1 MKFNKWTLGL
11 AAVGAV
17 SMASAVRADEAP
29 KLVPVE
35 TALTGTIISGYVDV
49 AAQYNPGMP
58 SAKASSSVV
67 NQPFGLSSD
76 KVDGFS
82 INSISITLE
91 KPLDDSAW
99 ASGYRID
106 LNGGADAITPLETT
120 GADFGIRQGY
130 VALRTPVG
138 NGIDW
143 KIGLWDGVTG
153 YEANTGYLNPN
164 YTRSYAYQFNPASE
178 AGLIGSYKVCDVLSV
193 QAGIANRNSGSGSKA
208 SLSSET
214 YIATASFT
222 APDDFGFLKGSVL
235 NFQTVQTLD
244 NGGIN
249 NYCVNATL
257 NTPITGLKLGLAYDA
272 VQALN
277 QGDLS
282 GGDSCNIFGIY
293 ACFQATDKLAFNLRG
308 EYIDDSLA
316 AFGSYGPNTGAP
328 GVPYGGNGNGYE
340 VTGTIQY
347 DLWENVVSRIE
358 ARWDHSDSAHQ
369 YNYNLQQNAYLLALN
384 IVYKF

>member
-29 KLVPVE
+29 KLAPVE
-35 TALTGTIISGYVDV
+35 TALTGTVISGYVDI

-58 SAKASSSVV
+58 SAKASSTVV
-67 NQPFGLSSD
+67 NQPLGLSSD
-76 KVDGFS
+76 KVDAFS
-82 INSISITLE
+82 INSVSITLE

-164 YTRSYAYQFNPASE
+164 YTRSYGYFFNPASE
-178 AGLIGSYKVCDVLSV
+178 AGLIGAYKVCDVLSV
-193 QAGIANRNSGSGSKA
+193 QAGIANRGELSNEGSGTDV

-214 YIATASFT
+214 YIATASLT

-235 NFQTVQTLD
+235 NLQTVQTLD

-257 NTPITGLKLGLAYDA
+257 NTPITGFKLGFAYDA
-272 VQALN
+272 IQALN
-277 QGDLS
+277 
-282 GGDSCNIFGIY
+282 GGDDFNIFGLY
-293 ACFQATDKLAFNLRG
+293 ACFQATDKLALNLRA
-308 EYIDDSLA
+308 EYVDNCSA
-316 AFGSYGPNTGAP
+316 AFGPFPGPAP
-328 GVPYGGNGNGYE
+328 APYGGNGNGYE

-358 ARWDHSDSAHQ
+358 ARWDHADSGHL
-369 YNYNLQQNAYLLALN
+369 YNNNIQQNAYLLALN